1 MGIVLT
7 GIVPVSA
14 QSCRVLLCGA
24 LMFGFPLSAQTTAA
38 QERRIELNIPA
49 QAIDKALDTFGA
61 ISGFQIFYET
71 ALTAGRQ
78 SKAVNGIFA
87 RETALRLLLE
97 GSNLTAHII
106 AADTITIA
114 PSNAADADLHQ
125 AKRAAIS
132 YYGFMQAG
140 ITSALCRSAKTR
152 PGTYRL
158 AMQYWIDASGRIT
171 ELRVIGSSGDQE
183 RDGAVAQAIRSV
195 VFQPPL
201 VNIPQPVT
209 FAIEPRSPE
218 DLAGCMPDRVDAER
232 VR

>member
-14 QSCRVLLCGA
+14 QSRRFLLCGT
-24 LMFGFPLSAQTTAA
+24 LVFVLSLCAQTTAA
-38 QERRIELNIPA
+38 QERRIEFNIPA
-49 QAIDKALDTFGA
+49 QAIDKALDAFGA

-78 SKAVNGIFA
+78 SKAVNGVFA

-114 PSNAADADLHQ
+114 PSNTTNADLHQ
-125 AKRAAIS
+125 AKRAAVS

-140 ITSALCRSAKTR
+140 IMSALCRSATTR

-158 AMQYWIDASGRIT
+158 AMEYWIDASGRIT
-171 ELRVIGSSGDQE
+171 ELRVIRSSGDQQ
-183 RDGAVAQAIRSV
+183 RDGAIAQAIRTV

-201 VNIPQPVT
+201 VDIPQPVT
-209 FAIEPRSPE
+209 LAIEPSPPQ